1 MIENVLQALSH
12 FADPWIWVWI
22 MGGTLWGLIFGLIP
36 GIGSLTGMALFLPF
50 AFKLKLMEAMPLMVA
65 LSAVGFTG
73 GSISAVLIGIP
84 GEPANAATCFDGYPM
99 TQKGQ
104 GARAIGAALMSS
116 LLGGVAAAF
125 LALAMVFSV
134 FPLVMG
140 LTSMEMVFVILIG
153 LAFISVLGKG
163 SMLKGLISGG

>member
-1 MIENVLQALSH
+1 MPADYKSGYDQREGTMLENVVQALSN
-12 FADPWIWVWI
+12 FADLWIWLWI
-22 MGGTLWGLIFGLIP
+22 LGGVIWGLVFGLIP

-50 AFKLKLMEAMPLMVA
+50 AFKLQLMEAMPLMVA

-73 GSISAVLIGIP
+73 GSITAVLIGIP

-104 GARAIGAALMSS
+104 GARAIGAAVMSS

-125 LALAMVFSV
+125 PPLAMVFAV
-134 FPLVMG
+134 F
-140 LTSMEMVFVILIG
+140 
-153 LAFISVLGKG
+153 
-163 SMLKGLISGG
+163 